1 MSQPGVSRSAAGDPS
16 TAQSL
21 ADSYGALFKGLL
33 PGIGGSAFFDRNLRT
48 AGTTGAI
55 MASHHLVDWMS
66 SLGWNRGRLESPA
79 AAVRDSGGV
88 CVIAFPFINSQS
100 VFLGAACVQIAT
112 SRKGRDK
119 PEAAVTDALRP
130 ALECLH
136 RELAGLRDT
145 TEETSSAER
154 TQDLEWLFN
163 VAGDLKRD
171 ASDSQHLR
179 GLLAAACERMG
190 CDLGVVSLPDKNLSL
205 VHGTK
210 DADTAVLRESAVKAE
225 PHLLAWATRRREPL
239 MVNEPPRPPSP
250 VPPVKFL
257 SVPVTAGAGRVL
269 GILAFFQ
276 PPGAESFTERQ
287 QYLAGHLARQVTQL
301 VESQF
306 DLMTGLPTRAALEQ
320 GFESLCLHN
329 PQATRSIIYLD
340 IDELHICNETHGF
353 ELGDELIVRVAQ
365 VLGSG
370 AVPDSNLVARLSADS
385 FAMILDDTDPR
396 AAAEFAKRL
405 QELVRAIRIG
415 PDAEPVK
422 VSISC
427 GVAIVVDMP
436 KGFARALAA
445 AELACKTA
453 KDRGRDRVE
462 VYACEDSSMMR
473 RHDDVIVVGQL
484 REAIRAERLVLFA
497 QPIVALKEERPVKGF
512 EILLRMRQDDG
523 SLAAPGKFMSAAQR
537 YQLLPQIDRYVLRR
551 TLEIAAPYRGVL
563 REMQASLS
571 VNISGQ
577 SIGDES
583 FVDFMLKTIRESGI
597 PPGLVCCEITEQ
609 QAVSSLAKAAN
620 SMSRL
625 RQAGCGVALDDFGVG
640 ANTFAYLKGLPA
652 TRIKI
657 DGSFVR
663 DMLTNKRSTAM
674 VQSLVTLARQ
684 FGLETVGEYVEN
696 DELAKALLAMGVDFG
711 QGYHFGRPEN
721 METVLKNLRDDES
734 RRMRALWLET

>member
-1 MSQPGVSRSAAGDPS
+1 MSKPAASRSAAGESSP
-16 TAQSL
+16 AQPV
-21 ADSYGALFKGLL
+21 AASYGALFQRLL
-33 PGIGGSAFFDRNLRT
+33 PSIGGSAFFDRSLNCIGVS
-48 AGTTGAI
+48 GTI
-55 MASHHLVDWMS
+55 MAAHHLVDWMS
-66 SLGWNRGRLESPA
+66 GLGWNRGGAGALTPA
-79 AAVRDSGGV
+79 IRDSGGV
-88 CVIAFPFINSQS
+88 CVIAFPFIDSQTH
-100 VFLGAACVQIAT
+100 FIGAACVQINMPRGA
-112 SRKGRDK
+112 SKFD
-119 PEAAVTDALRP
+119 AVREALRP

-136 RELAGLRDT
+136 RELASLEDT
-145 TEETSSAER
+145 AAETSSAER

-171 ASDSQHLR
+171 GGDTHLLR
-179 GLLAAACERMG
+179 GLLTAACERMG
-190 CDLGVVSLPDKNLSL
+190 CELGVVSLPDKQLSL
-205 VHGTK
+205 VHATSGHDPST
-210 DADTAVLRESAVKAE
+210 LRESAVKAE
-225 PHLLAWATRRREPL
+225 PHLIAWANRRREPL
-239 MVNEPPRPPSP
+239 MVNDPPRPPSP

-257 SVPVTAGAGRVL
+257 SVPVIAGAGRVL
-269 GILAFFQ
+269 GILAFFR
-276 PPGAESFTERQ
+276 PPGAEGFTERQ

-301 VESQF
+301 VEAQF

-340 IDELHICNETHGF
+340 IDELHLANETHGF
-353 ELGDELIVRVAQ
+353 EIGDELIVRVAQ
-365 VLGSG
+365 VLSSG
-370 AVPDSNLVARLSADS
+370 VIPDTSLVARISADS

-396 AAAEFAKRL
+396 DAAVFAARL

-415 PDAEPVK
+415 PANEPVK
-422 VSISC
+422 VSVSC
-427 GVAIVVDMP
+427 GVAVIVDMP

-445 AELACKTA
+445 AQLACKTA

-462 VYACEDSSMMR
+462 IYACEDASMMR

-484 REAIRAERLVLFA
+484 REAIRAEHLVLFA
-497 QPIVALKEERPVKGF
+497 QPIVALKEERLVRGF
-512 EILLRMRQDDG
+512 EVLLRMRNEDG
-523 SLAAPGKFMSAAQR
+523 SLSPPGKFMSAAQR

-571 VNISGQ
+571 INISGQ
-577 SIGDES
+577 SIGDDA
-583 FVDFMLKTIRESGI
+583 FVEYMLKSVRESGI
-597 PPGLVCCEITEQ
+597 PPGLITCEITEQ
-609 QAVSSLAKAAN
+609 QAVSSLAKAAQT
-620 SMSRL
+620 MARL

-663 DMLTNKRSTAM
+663 DMLTNKRSAAM
-674 VQSLVTLARQ
+674 VQSLVALARQ

-696 DELAKALLAMGVDFG
+696 EELAKALQAIGVEYG
-711 QGYHFGRPEN
+711 QGYHFGRPED
-721 METVLKNLRDDES
+721 MGTVLKNLRDDES

>member
-1 MSQPGVSRSAAGDPS
+1 MSQPGASRSAAGESSP
-16 TAQSL
+16 TEAVAQS
-21 ADSYGALFKGLL
+21 YGVLFQRLL
-33 PGIGGSAFFDRNLRT
+33 PGIGGSAFFDRRLRCIGS
-48 AGTTGAI
+48 AGAI
-55 MASHHLVDWMS
+55 MASHHLVDWLS
-66 SLGWNRGRLESPA
+66 GLGWSRGLMSAPA
-79 AAVRDSGGV
+79 QAVRDSGGV
-88 CVIAFPFINSQS
+88 CVIAFPYTNSQS
-100 VFLGAACVQIAT
+100 EFIGAACVQITTPRGA
-112 SRKGRDK
+112 SK
-119 PEAAVTDALRP
+119 PDAVAEALRP
-130 ALECLH
+130 ALDCLH
-136 RELAGLRDT
+136 RELANLGDT
-145 TEETSSAER
+145 ADETASIER
-154 TQDLEWLFN
+154 TRDLEWLFN
-163 VAGDLKRD
+163 VAGDLKREGG
-171 ASDSQHLR
+171 DSHLLR

-190 CDLGVVSLPDKNLSL
+190 CELGVVNLPDKQLSL
-205 VHGTK
+205 VHASRER
-210 DADTAVLRESAVKAE
+210 DSSALRESAVKAE
-225 PHLLAWATRRREPL
+225 PHLIAWATRRREPL
-239 MVNEPPRPPSP
+239 MVNDPPRPPSP

-257 SVPVTAGAGRVL
+257 SVPVIAGAGRVL

-276 PPGAESFTERQ
+276 PPAAEGFTERQ

-306 DLMTGLPTRAALEQ
+306 DLMTGLPTRTALEQ
-320 GFESLCLHN
+320 GFDNLCAHN
-329 PQATRSIIYLD
+329 PQATRSIIYID

-353 ELGDELIVRVAQ
+353 EIGDELIVRVAQ

-370 AVPDSNLVARLSADS
+370 AVPASSLVARLSADS

-396 AAAEFAKRL
+396 EAAVFATRL

-415 PDAEPVK
+415 PAAEPVK
-422 VSISC
+422 VSVSC

-497 QPIVALKEERPVKGF
+497 QPIVALREERPVRSF
-512 EILLRMRQDDG
+512 EVLLRMRNDDG
-523 SLAAPGKFMSAAQR
+523 SLSPPGKFMSAAQR

-571 VNISGQ
+571 INISGQ

-583 FVDFMLKTIRESGI
+583 FVDYMLKTVRESGI
-597 PPGLVCCEITEQ
+597 PPGLITCEITEQ
-609 QAVSSLAKAAN
+609 QAVSSLAKAAQT
-620 SMSRL
+620 MARL

-663 DMLTNKRSTAM
+663 DMLTNKRSAAM
-674 VQSLVTLARQ
+674 VQSLVALARQ
-684 FGLETVGEYVEN
+684 FDLETVGEYVEN
-696 DELAKALLAMGVDFG
+696 EELAKALQAIGVDFG
-711 QGYHFGRPEN
+711 QGYQFGRPED